1 MNSIRMR
8 FPGGKRKAFTMSYD
22 DGVEQDVRLISV
34 MRKKAVKGT
43 FNLNSGLFAREGTVY
58 PAGQAHRRM
67 TLAACKKAYAGS
79 DMEVAVHGFE
89 HPFWNRIP
97 DGYRIKDIIR
107 DRETLETEFGCLV
120 RGAAYPY
127 GAYDEST
134 INALD
139 ACGIVYCRT
148 VASTHSFAMPDRWL
162 KLDPTCHH
170 NDPELFALADRFL
183 ADTSDRD
190 PLLFYLWGHAYEFE
204 INDNWQ
210 RIEDLI
216 EKVGGQA
223 DIWYATN
230 IEIYDYARAYER
242 LLFSADGKRV
252 YNPSVQE
259 VWFWDG
265 SVVRR
270 LGGGESCCL

>member
-8 FPGGKRKAFTMSYD
+8 FPGGKRRAFTMSYD
-22 DGVEQDVRLISV
+22 DGVEQDVRLISI

-58 PAGQAHRRM
+58 PAGQVHRRM
-67 TLAACKKAYAGS
+67 TLEACKKAYAGG

-97 DGYRIKDIIR
+97 EGRRILDIIR
-107 DRETLETEFGCLV
+107 DRETLEKEFGGII

-127 GAYDEST
+127 GAYDEDT
-134 INALD
+134 IAALD

-148 VASTHSFAMPDRWL
+148 VNSTRSFGMPDRWL
-162 KLDPTCHH
+162 ALNPTCHH
-170 NDPELFALADRFL
+170 NDPELFDLADRFL
-183 ADTSDRD
+183 KDTSDRD

-210 RIEDLI
+210 RIEELI
-216 EKVGGQA
+216 NKVGGNA

-230 IEIYDYARAYER
+230 IEIFEYAKAFGR
-242 LLFSADGKRV
+242 LVFSADGKRV
-252 YNPSVQE
+252 YNPADRE

-265 SVVRR
+265 SIVHRVA
-270 LGGGESCCL
+270 GGESYSL